1 MNRFPKLLI
10 LLFLYTCSLL
20 AYERIDLSI
29 RYLGLPVVDVV
40 MTDDGEKIQVTA
52 KATTIAS
59 IAARM
64 NNQYISYYSD
74 DFLTEKYRK
83 LIRQKDYEEDR
94 ITLYDR
100 DGLVARRISY
110 ILPEENKEY
119 PIVKNS
125 RDFYAAL
132 FYLRKMLR
140 TQTKG
145 EIWLDANAL
154 IWKAKYEVI
163 GTEELNTELGHL
175 EAIKVKFTF
184 KQISMG
190 EKENSDMLTNNLVNE
205 DRSLFFWFSNDERKI
220 PLKAKFLMKP
230 FSVTWK
236 LENYIVE

>member
-1 MNRFPKLLI
+1 MNQFIKLLI
-10 LLFLYTCSLL
+10 LFILFGKSLY
-20 AYERIDLSI
+20 AVERIDLSI

-64 NNQYISYYSD
+64 DNQYISYYSA
-74 DFLTEKYRK
+74 DFLTDKYRK
-83 LIRQKDYEEDR
+83 IIRQKDYREDR

-100 DGLVARRISY
+100 DGLVAHRISY
-110 ILPEENKEY
+110 ILPEENREY
-119 PIVKNS
+119 SIVKES

-132 FYLRKMLR
+132 FYLRKMIGI
-140 TQTKG
+140 QAKG

-154 IWKAKYEVI
+154 IWKAKYEII
-163 GTEELNTELGHL
+163 GTEELNTELGHMD
-175 EAIKVKFTF
+175 AIKVKFTF
-184 KQISMG
+184 KQISKG

-205 DRSLFFWFSNDERKI
+205 DRSLIFWFSNDDRKI

-230 FSVTWK
+230 FPVTWK